1 MPDESP
7 HLFISYA
14 SEDRIFAEWL
24 ARKLATEGY
33 AVWMDT
39 LKMLGGEPWPQH
51 VEDALQC
58 KSGRILALMSSHSV
72 DKESPRKERMAGFQ
86 IGIKRKIDDFVIP
99 LRLDNSEWNWTMGD
113 LASIPFHGGWATG
126 WRQLLKKLVQ
136 IDFSRSL
143 PNGAALAHQSMETE
157 NLVVQ
162 EPETLRLNAIHAN
175 VTQQV
180 LRVFTLPHIG
190 EDATKALKQQWAC
203 YIIGDKAIALVPP
216 PVGAPEGIQATLAQH
231 LWSAGGN
238 VLGVSVTSIMPNL
251 VRTTMWTRLQR
262 LGCAVHPKKSAVF
275 YLPEDFNVA
284 GKLPFNDLEGKRHT
298 HKIRRY
304 NTIRRGTVKEKV
316 FFHFA
321 FRCDLAKGLDA
332 GFYIQLVPTLML
344 FDADGS
350 PIVDDR
356 VNRLRKKITRNYYNA
371 EWRDRFLAAEQLLLG
386 TQANANDGIILA
398 SAGITLTAPCR
409 LNEGVFDKED
419 PPDPDSDGS
428 EDAGELE
435 DDESITTEDHDED

>member
-1 MPDESP
+1 MSNKPI

-51 VEDALQC
+51 IEDALQC
-58 KSGRILALMSSHSV
+58 KSGRVLALMSRHSV
-72 DKESPRKERMAGFQ
+72 DKESPRKERTAGFQ

-99 LRLDNSEWNWTMGD
+99 LRLDNAEWNWTMGD

-126 WRQLLKKLVQ
+126 WIQLLKKLVQ
-136 IDFSRSL
+136 IDFPRSL
-143 PNGAALAHQSMETE
+143 PNGAALAHQSMEAE

-203 YIIGDKAIALVPP
+203 YVVGDKAIALVPP
-216 PVGAPEGIQATLAQH
+216 PAGAPEGIQATQAQH

-238 VLGVSVTSIMPNL
+238 VLGVSITSIMPNL

-275 YLPEDFNVA
+275 YLPEDFNVT
-284 GKLPFNDLEGKRHT
+284 GRLPFNDLEGKGHT

-344 FDADGS
+344 FDADGG

-386 TQANANDGIILA
+386 TQASASDGIILA
-398 SAGITLTAPCR
+398 PAGITLTAPCR
-409 LNEGVFDKED
+409 LNEGIFDKED
-419 PPDPDSDGS
+419 PQAPDFDGS